1 MPGAAAAELTW
12 MTLMFHFL
20 CKKGYRYEMII
31 QEKTAGGGE
40 AVRNKEQSLGR
51 IRRG

>member
-31 QEKTAGGGE
+31 QEETGGGGE